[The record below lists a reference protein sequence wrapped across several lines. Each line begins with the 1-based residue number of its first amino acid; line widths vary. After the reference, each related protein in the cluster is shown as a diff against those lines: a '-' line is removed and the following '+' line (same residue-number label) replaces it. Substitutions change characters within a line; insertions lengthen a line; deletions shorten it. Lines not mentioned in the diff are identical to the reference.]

1 MLLGLGS
8 SSNIPG
14 LTTITPAAAGWSA
27 RLSNGVGFGRLG
39 DASTTEL
46 VAGGGVVDP
55 STGMPTF
62 DLASIGDLVQKGIV
76 AFNAQQVF
84 QLNLDRLQKGLPAI
98 PTQYASPTVNVGLA
112 GISPTMLILAAG
124 VLLFLLTRKK

>member
-8 SSNIPG
+8 ASTIPG
-14 LTTITPAAAGWSA
+14 ITRITPPWAGWSA
-27 RLSNGVGFGRLG
+27 RLSNGVGFGGLG
-39 DASTTEL
+39 DAAANTEL
-46 VAGGGVVDP
+46 VAGGVVDP
-55 STGMPTF
+55 TTGAPTF
-62 DLASIGDLVQKGIV
+62 DLATIGDLVQKGIV

-84 QLNLDRLQKGLPAI
+84 QLNLDRLQKGLAPI

-124 VLLFLLTRKK
+124 VLLYLLTRKK